1 MPKKTTREESMR
13 ILGFYPPEEKT
24 RRMWTDKD
32 GNTLYA
38 MTPERAQ
45 FILDCFNLENR
56 EISDTQVKNIED
68 SCDEHGWIDDGDV
81 LRFKKN
87 GNIPEWQHRLKVI
100 AKGNKTVYLEIRFG
114 VKNDAATKTA
124 NAKARSPYDRIK
136 QEDKTATKNEVAT
149 CKIMTSFRIKGQR
162 GGVKMNWNTALDIWP
177 VWKKYVK
184 AGEKIVSDSEFFEK
198 KTDWE
203 IYRRAFAAFSSLCS
217 FHNKSKTATLLIKM
231 LLKYLLN
238 GEGTA
243 LARTFFKLAYDN
255 SVLTMS
261 NTRRPEFIY
270 QLLCIASDR
279 LEKDNSG
286 ETLMNVN
293 INQVNHDYLKI
304 KGNYY
309 LFLEMSKGAT
319 KEVTY
324 KSNSMKQAIEG
335 VEARV

>member
-1 MPKKTTREESMR
+1 MPKRTTREESMR
-13 ILGFYPPEEKT
+13 ILGFYPLDELV
-24 RRMWTDKD
+24 RRMWTDTD

-38 MTPERAQ
+38 LTPERAQ
-45 FILDCFNLENR
+45 FILDYFNLENR
-56 EISDTQVKNIED
+56 ELSDAQVKKIKD
-68 SCDEHGWIDDGDV
+68 SIAQHGWIDDGDV

-87 GNIPEWQHRLKVI
+87 GNIPEWQHRLKAI
-100 AKGNKTVYLEIRFG
+100 ADGTETVYVMISFG
-114 VKNDAATKTA
+114 VENDAATKTA
-124 NAKARSPYDRIK
+124 NAKARSPYDRIHIV
-136 QEDKTATKNEVAT
+136 DKTATKKEVAT
-149 CKIMTSFRIKGQR
+149 CKIMTSFRIKGQK
-162 GGVKMNWNTALDIWP
+162 GGVPMDWNTALDIWP
-177 VWKKYVK
+177 VWSPYVK

-198 KTDWE
+198 FTKWE

-217 FHNKSKTATLLIKM
+217 FHEKSETAALLIKM
-231 LLKYLLN
+231 LLEYLLN
-238 GEGTA
+238 GKGTA
-243 LARTFFKLAYDN
+243 LARTFFKLAYDD

-279 LEKDNSG
+279 LEKDKSG
-286 ETLMNVN
+286 KTLMNVS
-293 INQVNHDYLKI
+293 INEVNHDNLKL